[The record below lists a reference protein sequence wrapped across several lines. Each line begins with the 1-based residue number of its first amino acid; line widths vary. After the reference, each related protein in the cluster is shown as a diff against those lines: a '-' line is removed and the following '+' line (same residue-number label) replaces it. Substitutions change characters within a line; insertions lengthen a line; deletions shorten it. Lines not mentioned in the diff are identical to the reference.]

1 MKKWMVLVFM
11 LVSASVF
18 AQTEKGQSSVGANVG
33 YGFDS
38 EHVSL
43 GIDYRYS
50 ITDEVRIA
58 PSITHFVKN
67 NNLSAWNFDVNAHYL
82 VQLSDMF
89 GFYPLAGLSL
99 SLWKADLGRFEEF
112 FQGNGNENRFGVN
125 VGLGAEVYATQNITV
140 GLEVKYHIIKDFDQ
154 ALIAVRAAYVF

>member
-1 MKKWMVLVFM
+1 MKKWMVLVLM

-18 AQTEKGQSSVGANVG
+18 AQTERGQSSVGANVG
-33 YGFDS
+33 YAFDR
-38 EHVSL
+38 ENVTF

-67 NNLSAWNFDVNAHYL
+67 NHLSAWDFDVNAHYL
-82 VQLSDMF
+82 VQLSDVF

-99 SLWKADLGRFEEF
+99 SLWKADLGKLEDFGF
-112 FQGNGNENRFGVN
+112 NKNENYFGVN

>member
-11 LVSASVF
+11 LVSVTVF

-33 YGFDS
+33 YTFDS
-38 EHVSL
+38 EHVTL

-67 NNLSAWNFDVNAHYL
+67 NHVSVWNFDVNAHYL

-89 GFYPLAGLSL
+89 GFYPLTGLSL
-99 SLWKADLGRFEEF
+99 SLWNTDRNFSKNF
-112 FQGNGNENRFGVN
+112 NRFGVN
-125 VGLGAEVYATQNITV
+125 IGLGAEVYATQNITV
-140 GLEVKYHIIKDFDQ
+140 GLEMKYHIIKDFDQ
-154 ALIAVRAAYVF
+154 ALLGVRVGYTF

>member
-1 MKKWMVLVFM
+1 MKKWMVLVLM

-33 YGFDS
+33 YTFDS
-38 EHVSL
+38 EQVSL

-67 NNLSAWNFDVNAHYL
+67 NHLSTWNFDVNAHYL
-82 VQLSDMF
+82 VQLSDVF

-99 SLWKADLGRFEEF
+99 SLWNAKDITLFGKKDANF
-112 FQGNGNENRFGVN
+112 NRFGMN